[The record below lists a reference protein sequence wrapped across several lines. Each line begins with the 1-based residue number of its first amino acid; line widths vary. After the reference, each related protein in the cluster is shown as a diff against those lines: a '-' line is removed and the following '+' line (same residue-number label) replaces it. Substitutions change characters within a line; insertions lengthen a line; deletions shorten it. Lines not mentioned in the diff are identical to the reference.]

1 MGGVGSGTWYRWD
14 KQSTI
19 EETKR
24 VDIRY
29 MRHSGLLKPG
39 YTGSLS
45 WSRGGKPTGNINF
58 ICLQD
63 YLQLHFRYRFGN
75 EGDWQSVEQKI
86 TFDRTPCHYGGERLW
101 FLCPRCDRRVE
112 VLCSDGPLFL
122 CRHCYKLPYR
132 SQNESKLD
140 RVITRKHELGERIFE
155 FYECGEGWGK
165 KKGVHWKTFERLH
178 AEYQQ
183 LETQWAKIVMSHLYR
198 L

>member
-14 KQSTI
+14 KRSTI

-29 MRHSGLLKPG
+29 MRRSGLLKPG
-39 YTGSLS
+39 YRGSLS

-101 FLCPRCDRRVE
+101 FLCPQCARRVV

-122 CRHCYKLPYR
+122 CRQCYQLPYR
-132 SQNESKLD
+132 SQNEGKLD
-140 RVITRKHELGERIFE
+140 RLITRKHELGERIFE
-155 FYECGEGWGK
+155 VYEYGEGWGK
-165 KKGVHWKTFERLH
+165 KKGMHWKTFNRLLT
-178 AEYQQ
+178 EYQQ
-183 LETQWAKIVMSHLYR
+183 LEAQWGKMVMSQLSR